1 MVMSETNSAELV
13 HVPIPDDEIGVA
25 VGAVV
30 TVIVL
35 VGGKTVGVSVGSAVL
50 MVMVAVESA
59 SAGVVFGNEQAH
71 IAIAM
76 DRKKI

>member
-1 MVMSETNSAELV
+1 MNSALLT
-13 HVPIPDDEIGVA
+13 HAPVPEDEIVVVGVN